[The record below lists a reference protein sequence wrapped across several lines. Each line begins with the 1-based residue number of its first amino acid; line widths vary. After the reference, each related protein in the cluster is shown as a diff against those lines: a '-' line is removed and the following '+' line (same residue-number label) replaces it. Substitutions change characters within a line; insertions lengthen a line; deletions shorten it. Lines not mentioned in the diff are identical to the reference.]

1 MSITRNNSTQVR
13 ILVAV
18 AVSMFAVIF
27 CTASYANA
35 DDISTSTAQSILD
48 AQASTRVD
56 TLKQNISNH
65 QDEIQKLEAEIAEYK
80 NKLTDVGNQK
90 NSLQG
95 QIKTIDLTRSKITAD
110 TRLTQVKISN
120 TSETISS
127 LSQNISQKQER
138 ILRNKSIISDIIHKI
153 DQYDANNLIETIL
166 SSASISDVIQDIDDL
181 SRLQVSARD
190 NIKSLEQLK
199 TELGTQKSSFESQ
212 QRQLISLKA
221 QLADQKQLADQQ
233 RQEQARLLAETKNQE
248 SNYKKVLADKEAR
261 KKQFERE
268 IDNYEAQLRA
278 VIDLDSFPRPG
289 TKVLVYPLDNVRIT
303 QRFGRTVDS
312 VRLYAAGTHNG
323 VDFAATPGTII
334 KAAGDGVVIG
344 TGDTDKVCRG
354 ASYGRWVM
362 IKHRNGLSTIYGHLE
377 LIKVGQGQAVEAG
390 DTIGYSGAT
399 GYATGPHL
407 HFGLFVSSAV
417 NIIDLPSKTCP
428 GAVFHIPVSP
438 LNGYLD
444 PLSYI

>member
-289 TKVLVYPLDNVRIT
+289 TKVLVYPTR
-303 QRFGRTVDS
+303 QCS
-312 VRLYAAGTHNG
+312 YHAA
-323 VDFAATPGTII
+323 IW
-334 KAAGDGVVIG
+334 
-344 TGDTDKVCRG
+344 
-354 ASYGRWVM
+354 SY
-362 IKHRNGLSTIYGHLE
+362 
-377 LIKVGQGQAVEAG
+377 
-390 DTIGYSGAT
+390 
-399 GYATGPHL
+399 
-407 HFGLFVSSAV
+407 
-417 NIIDLPSKTCP
+417 C
-428 GAVFHIPVSP
+428 
-438 LNGYLD
+438 
-444 PLSYI
+444 